1 LGIGF
6 GPANLALAIAL
17 EELWPDASVRFIE
30 AQTAPTWQSGMLLR
44 RSDIQHNPIRD
55 LVTPRNPRSRY
66 TFINYLHESGR
77 LFEFLNVP
85 IPFPLRK
92 EYARYVTWAAEQFR
106 DRVDYG
112 TRASDIS
119 LLPDGTGYRVTAADV
134 TYSARSLVVAPG
146 RSRHIPTEFNDVL
159 GDRVIHA
166 DDYLH
171 RIDGWI
177 ERGIR
182 HIVVVGSS
190 QSACELVLDLT
201 NRSSDIRVTN
211 LMRGFGYRLKDTS
224 PFMEEVYFPG
234 FVDYY
239 YRASQASKD
248 DLDRQLRYT
257 NYSSVDE
264 DILKGLYVEIY
275 EQRLDGHQRVFLE
288 PNRGVKAVDV
298 DDTGVQLLV
307 EERHTDVET
316 VIRADAVVLATGF
329 RDLGRGPR
337 HEPYPPLLA
346 GMAHRLR
353 MTEHGHAWVGHDY
366 ELAGVPGAELPP
378 LYLNGLCESTHG
390 MGDAGSFS
398 LLALRSARIVQGL
411 RARTAVSRQPCARQ
425 FTMTEETDAALQ
437 TTPV

>member
-1 LGIGF
+1 MAPSECCDILGIGF

-30 AQTAPTWQSGMLLR
+30 AQAESSWQAGMLLR

-66 TFINYLHESGR
+66 TFINYLHETGR
-77 LFEFLNVP
+77 LFEYLNVP

-92 EYARYVTWAAEQFR
+92 EYARYIRWAAEHFA

-112 TRASDIS
+112 TRADDIAEA
-119 LLPDGTGYRVTAADV
+119 PDGTAYQVTAGGR
-134 TYSARSLVVAPG
+134 TYRARSLVVGPG
-146 RSRHIPTEFNDVL
+146 RSRYVPPEFDDVL

-166 DDYLH
+166 NDYAH
-171 RIDGWI
+171 RIDGWLDA
-177 ERGIR
+177 GVG
-182 HIVVVGSS
+182 HVAVVGSS
-190 QSACELVLDLT
+190 QSACELVLDLSH
-201 NRSSDIRVTN
+201 RAAELRVTN

-248 DLDRQLRYT
+248 DLDRQLRPT

-264 DILKGLYVEIY
+264 DILKELYVELY
-275 EQRLDGHQRVFLE
+275 EQRLDGDQRVVLLTSQDI
-288 PNRGVKAVDV
+288 KAVDV
-298 DDTGVQLLV
+298 DGAGVRLFV
-307 EERHTDVET
+307 EERHAGVES
-316 VIRADAVVLATGF
+316 VVQADAVVLATGF
-329 RDLGRGPR
+329 RDLGSGPR

-346 GMAHRLR
+346 GLAPRLR
-353 MTEHGHAWVGHDY
+353 MTEGRVWIGPDY
-366 ELAGVPGAELPP
+366 ELMGGPDGDVPP
-378 LYLNGLCESTHG
+378 LYFNGLCESSHG

-398 LLALRSARIVQGL
+398 LLALRSARIVRSL
-411 RARTAVSRQPCARQ
+411 RTRLPT
-425 FTMTEETDAALQ
+425 
-437 TTPV
+437 TTPASHPLAVTA